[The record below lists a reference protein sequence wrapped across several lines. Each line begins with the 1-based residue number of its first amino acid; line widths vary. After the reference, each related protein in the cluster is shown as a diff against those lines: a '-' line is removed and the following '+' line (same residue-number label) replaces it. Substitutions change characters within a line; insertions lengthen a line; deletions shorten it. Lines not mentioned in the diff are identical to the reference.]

1 MTARER
7 IHLISNA
14 ALGLMIYFSFVALI
28 LI

>member
-1 MTARER
+1 MTACER

-28 LI
+28 ML